1 MKHLRLDSQAVHV
14 AAVRA
19 YLLHHCQDLFFAK
32 SALGALRARDWKKL
46 VEIAGDVDLAL
57 RSNGTWMRGSTDV
70 SEPFTPDV
78 FRRCAQFS
86 AMLTK
91 YPYTPEQ
98 IPGLDPDAAA
108 IEGFLKDERRNR
120 RINTILRGYRIRG
133 LVRHP
138 AHLRMRE
145 WISEVMGHKPDLEYI
160 LSHCDYSGGAS
171 INVHGKA
178 THFGNKVER
187 PISITPAALEYFT
200 LAVLKNEQLLLHYSA
215 EANSQSSEADWEN
228 KNKNVVCLL
237 DYEQLYDFLSQ
248 KCDVQQYDLLSCVP
262 KKFDRSRTIGT
273 PQTAN
278 TFIQKGVDKGMRR
291 NLRDR
296 ANLDLSRQDV
306 NQYMAREG
314 TESTC
319 IPYVTLDVETA
330 SNSVL
335 VEVVRCLYS
344 EDWFSFLN
352 CIRSPGCVLPNGES
366 HRYELFVSMGNGFCF
381 PLETSIFAAACVA
394 ACKQAGAP
402 VDFRVYGDDI
412 IVRQDVA
419 LVLSE
424 ILKSLGFR
432 LNLSKSFIHGPF
444 RESCGA
450 NWHGGQDVTPAY
462 WRHAIT
468 SRSELHAIHNA
479 HKDHPE
485 VQAVLRGFDPELV
498 CCVPDTKQYD
508 WVTDQAFRVTH
519 DLCMG
524 NGAVWRR
531 DTKSFRYRLL
541 VSSTVRDLS
550 LPDDVVW
557 SRLRHISALRG
568 STYEDAFLL
577 RRSTRQRVEYPD
589 AKRPECEFGKNS
601 KRVHLKAAW
610 KSFGEAC
617 LHPPGEGRVS
627 RTHPWVES
635 ALRQALTDL
644 RREHRVSDSH
654 WGP

>member
-1 MKHLRLDSQAVHV
+1 MKRLRLNSQVVHV

-19 YLLHHCQDLFFAK
+19 FLLHHCQDLFFAK

-46 VEIAGDVDLAL
+46 VEIAGDVDFAL
-57 RSNGTWMRGSTDV
+57 KSNGTWMRGSTDV
-70 SEPFTPDV
+70 SEPFTSDV

-108 IEGFLKDERRNR
+108 VEGFLKDERRNR
-120 RINTILRGYRIRG
+120 RINTILRGYRARG

-145 WISEVMGHKPDLEYI
+145 WISEVMGDKPDLEYI
-160 LSHCDYSGGAS
+160 LSRCDYSGGAS

-178 THFGNKVER
+178 THFGNKVEK
-187 PISITPAALEYFT
+187 PISVTPAALEYFT

-215 EANSQSSEADWEN
+215 EANSLSSEADREN
-228 KNKNVVCLL
+228 KDVVSLL
-237 DYEQLYDFLSQ
+237 QYEQLYDVLSR
-248 KCDVQQYDLLSCVP
+248 KCDVQQYDLMSCVP

-278 TFIQKGVDKGMRR
+278 TFLQKGTDVFMRR
-291 NLRDR
+291 NLKDR

-306 NQYMAREG
+306 NQFMAREG
-314 TESTC
+314 ADSMQ
-319 IPYVTLDVETA
+319 IPYVTLDVESA

-352 CIRSPGCVLPNGES
+352 CIRSPGCILPNGES

-394 ACKQAGAP
+394 ACNQAGAP

-419 LVLSE
+419 LVLIE
-424 ILKSLGFR
+424 ILKSFGFR

-485 VQAVLRGFDPELV
+485 VQVVLRAFDPEMV

-524 NGAVWRR
+524 HGAVWRR
-531 DTKSFRYRLL
+531 DTQSFRYRLL
-541 VSSTVRDLS
+541 VSSTVRDES

-557 SRLRHISALRG
+557 NRLRHISALRG

-577 RRSTRQRVEYPD
+577 RRSTRQRIVYPN
-589 AKRPECEFGKNS
+589 AKRPECELETRSN
-601 KRVHLKAAW
+601 RARIKAAW
-610 KSFGEAC
+610 DN
-617 LHPPGEGRVS
+617 PPEGWPYPEKDWRIN
-627 RTHPWVES
+627 TIHPWVES

-644 RREHRVSDSH
+644 RREHCVSNSH
-654 WGP
+654 

>member
-1 MKHLRLDSQAVHV
+1 MKRLKLNSTAIHV
-14 AAVRA
+14 AALRA
-19 YLLHHCQDLFFAK
+19 YLLNHCQDLFFAK
-32 SALGALRARDWKKL
+32 AAGGALRARNWPKL
-46 VEIAGDVDLAL
+46 VEIAEDIDFAL
-57 RSNGTWMRGSTDV
+57 KSNGTWMRGSTAVTD
-70 SEPFTPDV
+70 PFTPDV

-91 YPYTPEQ
+91 YPYEPEQ
-98 IPGLDPDAAA
+98 IPGLDPDSAAL
-108 IEGFLKDERRNR
+108 EGFLKDERRNR
-120 RINTILRGYRIRG
+120 RVNTILRGYRSRG
-133 LVRHP
+133 LVRNS
-138 AHLRMRE
+138 AHLLMRE
-145 WISEVMGHKPDLEYI
+145 WITEVMGDKPDLEYI

-178 THFGNKVER
+178 THFGNKVEK
-187 PISITPAALEYFT
+187 PISVTPAALEYFT

-215 EANSQSSEADWEN
+215 EANSQSFEAEPARN
-228 KNKNVVCLL
+228 KDIVCLL
-237 DYEQLYDFLSQ
+237 DYEELHDYLAG
-248 KCDVQQYDLLSCVP
+248 KCDVQQHDLLSCVP
-262 KKFDRSRTIGT
+262 KKYNRSRTIGT

-278 TFIQKGVDKGMRR
+278 TFLQKGTDILMRR

-296 ANLDLSRQDV
+296 ANLDLSNQEV
-306 NQYMAREG
+306 NQLMAREG
-314 TESTC
+314 AEEQS
-319 IPYVTLDVETA
+319 IPYVTLDIESA

-344 EDWFSFLN
+344 DDWFSFLN
-352 CIRSPGCVLPNGES
+352 CIRSPGCIMPNGEI
-366 HRYELFVSMGNGFCF
+366 HRYELFCSMGNGFCF
-381 PLETSIFAAACVA
+381 PLETSIFASACVA
-394 ACKQAGAP
+394 ACKQTGSP

-419 LVLSE
+419 LVLIE

-432 LNLSKSFIHGPF
+432 LNLAKSFIHGPF

-450 NWHGGQDVTPAY
+450 NWHGEQEVTPVY

-468 SRSELHAIHNA
+468 TRSELHAIHNA

-485 VQAVLRGFDPELV
+485 VQMVLRGFDPEMA
-498 CCVPDTKQYD
+498 CCVPDTRQYD

-531 DTKSFRYRLL
+531 DTQSFRYRLM
-541 VSSTVRDLS
+541 VSSPVRDLS

-577 RRSTRQRVEYPD
+577 RRSNHWRVEVPNPKLPETHLGKSKVKARND
-589 AKRPECEFGKNS
+589 ALWHSYAK
-601 KRVHLKAAW
+601 
-610 KSFGEAC
+610 AC
-617 LHPPGEGRVS
+617 LYPVRDRHISTV
-627 RTHPWVES
+627 HPWVES
-635 ALRQALTDL
+635 ALRGALTDL
-644 RREHRVSDSH
+644 RR
-654 WGP
+654 G